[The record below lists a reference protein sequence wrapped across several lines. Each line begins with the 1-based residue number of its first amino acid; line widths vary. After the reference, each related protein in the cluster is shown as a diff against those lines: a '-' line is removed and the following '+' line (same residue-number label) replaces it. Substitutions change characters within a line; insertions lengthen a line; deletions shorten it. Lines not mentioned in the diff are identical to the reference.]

1 MLNVPHSSV
10 AGSYA
15 FVFLSSRLVK
25 EVDEEIPECF
35 YAALTGS

>member
-10 AGSYA
+10 AVSYA

-25 EVDEEIPECF
+25 EVGEELPECF
-35 YAALTGS
+35 HAVLTGS